1 MVEASHEKENRA
13 KETIQQLKLE
23 ISNLSRLVEQGM
35 RVAPDSA
42 PHSAAA
48 AGMSAVRTLAAARPL
63 LPSERRPQ
71 AGRLRDRCG
80 AHTGAGEH
88 CE

>member
-35 RVAPDSA
+35 RAARDSA
-42 PHSAAA
+42 PPSPASVRAR
-48 AGMSAVRTLAAARPL
+48 AGAYTDVGIGADGMIWSGTAVGPADAST
-63 LPSERRPQ
+63 
-71 AGRLRDRCG
+71 
-80 AHTGAGEH
+80 
-88 CE
+88 